1 MATNNIVQLKRS
13 SVPGKVPLDSDLQ
26 IGEIAVNLYDGI
38 LFSKNTNGNVIVIGA
53 STTSNITEG
62 VNLYFTNTRAISAFT
77 EGSGINIDSN
87 GRITATVTVDLEN
100 VNSNILPT
108 LDSTYNLGSA
118 DKRWKT
124 LFLANNTLDLG
135 GAIIS
140 SDGSGQITI
149 SSSGAIL
156 PLNSKVQVGSLQE
169 TIALVGNNRA
179 VATIV
184 PFYTQTVGLNN
195 PAANLIF
202 GTNPESFVFTNFTLN
217 NGSLIQQTQTAQF
230 YF

>member
-1 MATNNIVQLKRS
+1 MATNSFQLKRS
-13 SVPGKVPLDSDLQ
+13 SVPGKVPLETDLL
-26 IGEIAVNLYDGI
+26 IGELAVNLYDGI
-38 LFSKNTNGNVIVIGA
+38 LFSKNTAGNVIVIGA
-53 STTSNITEG
+53 STTSNIAEG
-62 VNLYFTNTRAISAFT
+62 INLYFTNTRAISAFT

-87 GRITATVTVDLEN
+87 GRITATATVSLEN
-100 VNSNILPT
+100 VTSNIIPD

-124 LFLANNTLDLG
+124 LYLANNTLDLG

-140 SDGSGQITI
+140 SDGSGTITI
-149 SSSGAIL
+149 SSTGAVL
-156 PLNSKVQVGSLQE
+156 PLNSKVQVGGLQE

-184 PFYTQTVGLNN
+184 PLYTQTAGLNT

-202 GTNPESFVFTNFTLN
+202 GTNPESYVFTNFTFN
-217 NGSLIQQTQTAQF
+217 NGTTLQQIQTAQF